1 MFNRCRTRSTIFSIA
16 SFALASFGW
25 SLANAQLETGWKAHD
40 LSRPLP
46 KVATPADEDLT
57 VSPPSD
63 AVILFDGSDL
73 KQWSD
78 SQGGKSKWQVK
89 DGVLI
94 ATPKSGNLFTKKKF
108 SDCQLHL
115 EWEIPA
121 DIKREGQARGNSGV
135 YFMESFEIQILDTLT
150 NKTYADGMAGAIYGQ
165 YPPLVNAARPAG
177 KWQSYDIV
185 FHGPRFNEDG
195 SLKSRA
201 TATVFLNGILIQ
213 DNSEFLGPTTWIKH
227 QDYSKS
233 PNKRRLSLQDHGNP
247 TRFRNIWIRELVSER
262 PQPEKPYPSPEVELS
277 DDKMKR
283 LVGDYGDFKVSNSGD
298 RLFCRFFQTEMEL
311 VPLSESEFLMKK
323 CAGKL
328 VFDLDANGEVK
339 EAKLHLDAAGKRVG
353 TKKSATAK

>member
-1 MFNRCRTRSTIFSIA
+1 MIKRRWTRSIICSIA
-16 SFALASFGW
+16 GITFALFG
-25 SLANAQLETGWKAHD
+25 SGSANAQLETGWKAHD

-46 KVATPADEDLT
+46 EVATPADKDL
-57 VSPPSD
+57 SIPPPSD

-73 KQWSD
+73 SQWSD
-78 SQGGKSKWQVK
+78 SQGGKSKWEIK
-89 DGVLI
+89 DGVLV
-94 ATPKSGNLFTKKKF
+94 AAPKSGNLFTRKKF
-108 SDCQLHL
+108 GDCQLHL
-115 EWEIPA
+115 EWKIPA
-121 DIKREGQARGNSGV
+121 DIKRKGQGRGNSGV
-135 YFMESFEIQILDTLT
+135 YFMEAFEIQILDTLN

-185 FHGPRFNEDG
+185 FHRPRFNEDG

-201 TATVFLNGILIQ
+201 TAIVLLNGVLVQ

-227 QDYSKS
+227 QDYIKG
-233 PNKRRLSLQDHGNP
+233 PAKQRLSLQEHGNP
-247 TRFRNIWIRELVSER
+247 TRFRNIWVRALSSDR
-262 PQPEKPYPSPEVELS
+262 PLPEKPYPTPDVQLS
-277 DDKMKR
+277 DDKMQR
-283 LVGDYGDFKVSNSGD
+283 LIGDYGDFKVSKSGD
-298 RLFCRFFQTEMEL
+298 KLDCHFFQTKMEL

-339 EAKLHLDAAGKRVG
+339 KAKLHLDAAGKRVG